1 VLLRD
6 LGEAELLRRL
16 AAYAPPGQLDDDAAV
31 LRPSGDAPLVVNTD
45 LLVDG
50 LHFSDA
56 TMGPEDVG
64 WRAAAANLSDLAAMG
79 CGPVVG
85 ITVGLVA
92 PADTPWAWVEG
103 VYAGLSS
110 ALGHHGGQLLGGDC
124 SGGDQR
130 MLAITALGRVGA
142 GVIRRGDGRA
152 GDWLVSTGPHGLSR
166 LGLALLQRELP
177 APQATGLGEPLR
189 QRAIATHRRPRPRL
203 DAVQALA
210 QCQPPGSPWRVGG
223 TDSSDGLGAAVAQLA
238 GGAGCVA
245 ELNRNALPMPP
256 ELAHLPQGEGW
267 CLGGGED
274 FELVLALEPAWGE
287 ALVAAL
293 PGCQRIGDLV
303 APGAGDAAAAGSL
316 RWQASGEPVTGHRGY
331 SHF

>member
-1 VLLRD
+1 MT
-6 LGEAELLRRL
+6 RRSCRPQ
-16 AAYAPPGQLDDDAAV
+16 AAT
-31 LRPSGDAPLVVNTD
+31 APLVVNTD

-79 CGPVVG
+79 CPARGGDNGGAGGPG
-85 ITVGLVA
+85 RRPG
-92 PADTPWAWVEG
+92 AWVEG

-110 ALGHHGGQLLGGDC
+110 ALAHHGGQLLGGDC

-130 MLAITALGRVGA
+130 MLAITALGEVR
-142 GVIRRGDGRA
+142 RRGDPPRRRPRWRLA
-152 GDWLVSTGPHGLSR
+152 GEHGLHGLSR
-166 LGLALLQRELP
+166 LGLALLLRELP
-177 APQATGLGEPLR
+177 APPAAGLGEV
-189 QRAIATHRRPRPRL
+189 AAAGHRGPPPPPPRWMRCRL
-203 DAVQALA
+203 AE
-210 QCQPPGSPWRVGG
+210 CQPPGSPWRVGG

-256 ELAHLPQGEGW
+256 DLAHLAQGEGW

-274 FELVLALEPAWGE
+274 FELVLALEPAWGRPWWRRCR
-287 ALVAAL
+287 VASGL
-293 PGCQRIGDLV
+293 EDLV
-303 APGAGDAAAAGSL
+303 APGAGDAAEAGSL
-316 RWQASGEPVTGHRGY
+316 RWQASG
-331 SHF
+331 